1 MDYFKKEL
9 DLIKNEEIR
18 KSCIKVLEKVDE
30 EFFVAAASSTGKYHP
45 TYALGD
51 GGLYRHTRA
60 AVGIAASLLETETYT
75 NLFDENTRDFII
87 CALILHD
94 TCKSGIDWSSRYTKH
109 EHPILVEDLIR
120 DTLDDEDNGEF
131 AHWVAPLVAS
141 HMGQWTTTRWSDVVL
156 PKPETDAQKFVH
168 MCDYL
173 ASRKFLEYIFDDD
186 DELDEDD

>member
-9 DLIKNEEIR
+9 DFIKNEKLKEA
-18 KSCIKVLEKVDE
+18 CTKVLEEVDPG
-30 EFFVAAASSTGKYHP
+30 FFVATASSTGKYHP

-60 AVGIAASLLETETYT
+60 AVGIAESLLELEQYQ
-75 NLFDENTRDFII
+75 NLFDELERDCII

-94 TCKSGIDWSSRYTKH
+94 TCKSGIDWSNRYTVH
-109 EHPILVEDLIR
+109 DHPLIVERLIR
-120 DTLDDEDNGEF
+120 DTLDEDDNGEF
-131 AHWVAPLVAS
+131 AARIAPLIAS
-141 HMGQWTTTRWSDVVL
+141 HMGQWTTARWSKVVL
-156 PKPETDAQKFVH
+156 PKPETEAEKFVH

-186 DELDEDD
+186 VVDEDD

>member
-18 KSCIKVLEKVDE
+18 KSCEKVLEKVDA

-60 AVGIAASLLETETYT
+60 AVGIAASLLETEMYV
-75 NLFDENTRDFII
+75 NLFDEIERDFII

-109 EHPILVEDLIR
+109 EHPLLVEDLIR
-120 DTLDDEDNGEF
+120 DTLDDIDNGEF
-131 AHWVAPLVAS
+131 AFQVAPLIAS
-141 HMGQWTTTRWSDVVL
+141 HMGQWNTTRWSDITL
-156 PKPETDAQKFVH
+156 PKPETEAQKFVH

-173 ASRKFLEYIFDDD
+173 ASRKFLEYIFED
-186 DELDEDD
+186 DEF